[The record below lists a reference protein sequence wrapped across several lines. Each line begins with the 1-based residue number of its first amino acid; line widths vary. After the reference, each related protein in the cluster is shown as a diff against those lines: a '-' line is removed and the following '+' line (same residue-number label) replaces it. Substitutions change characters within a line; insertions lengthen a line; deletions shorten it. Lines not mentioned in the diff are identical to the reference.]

1 MGLFDRLFGRAPKP
15 VGQPMGQFRLF
26 TGYEPVWP
34 GQGGNIYESQM
45 IRAAI
50 NAAATHISKLQ
61 PVISGSAKPALKN
74 KMEHGPN
81 EWQTWSQFLYR
92 TATILYVHNTA
103 YIVPVFDDYG
113 EISGIYTIVPNRCE
127 IVEYGSKKIPYLRYT
142 FRNGQT
148 AAIEFDSCGILT
160 RFQFEKDLTGETNA
174 ALYPTIQLIKI
185 SDKSIEESVRNSS
198 SYRFMARAANFAMDK
213 DLAKE
218 RRRFSRENFADD
230 AEAGGVLLFPNTYTD
245 IRQLEAKPYAVQA
258 EQMEIIRKGIA
269 DYFGVNEDVL
279 QNKAYGDAWAAF
291 YEGVV
296 EPFAIQFSEV
306 VTKMLYT
313 FNERTR
319 GNSLM
324 LTSNRLQY
332 LSNADKLSVS
342 TQLVDRGIMSRNDA
356 REIWNLPP
364 VEGGD
369 ELVIRGE
376 YYKAVDQ
383 LEDGGD
389 DNV

>member
-1 MGLFDRLFGRAPKP
+1 MGLFDRIFGRAPKP
-15 VGQPMGQFRLF
+15 VGQPVGQFRLF

-34 GQGGNIYESQM
+34 GRGGNIYESQM

-74 KMEHGPN
+74 KMTHGPN

-103 YIVPVFDDYG
+103 YMVPIFDEYG
-113 EISGIYTIVPNRCE
+113 EVSGIYTVIPDRCE
-127 IVEYGSKKIPYLRYT
+127 IVEYGAKKVPYLRYK

-160 RFQFEKDLTGETNA
+160 RFQFDKDLTGETNA
-174 ALYPTIQLIKI
+174 ALYPTTDLIKI
-185 SDKSIEESVRNSS
+185 ANAGIQEGVKNSS
-198 SYRFMARAANFAMDK
+198 SYRFVARLANFSK
-213 DLAKE
+213 DSDIAKE
-218 RRRFSRENFADD
+218 RRRFNRENFGEEADT
-230 AEAGGVLLFPNTYTD
+230 ALLLFPNTYQD
-245 IRQLEAKPYAVQA
+245 IKQIETKPFTVDS
-258 EQMEIIRKGIA
+258 EQMEIIRKGIS
-269 DYFGVNEDVL
+269 DYFGISEEIM
-279 QNKAYGDAWAAF
+279 QNAATPEQYQMF

-296 EPFAIQFSEV
+296 EPFALQFSEV
-306 VTKMLYT
+306 CSRMLYT

-319 GNSLM
+319 GNSLV
-324 LTSNRLQY
+324 LTSNRLQFM
-332 LSNADKLSVS
+332 SNSDKLAVS
-342 TQLVDRGIMSRNDA
+342 TQLIDRGIMSRNDV

-376 YYKAVDQ
+376 YYNANEQ
-383 LEDGGD
+383 INDGGD